1 MLGGFRS
8 TTGMTEAVRARLAL
22 ATALLVLLTAGSG
35 PARSEGSAPERAVEL
50 DEPVRVSTSPDQQ
63 TPNAVADTSSA
74 RRRPG
79 ADGTA
84 PLTRA
89 AARQRVQTISPAPW
103 LAGFGAVSVELR
115 E

>member
-1 MLGGFRS
+1 
-8 TTGMTEAVRARLAL
+8 MTEAVRARLAV

-35 PARSEGSAPERAVEL
+35 PARSEESAPERAVGL
-50 DEPVRVSTSPDQQ
+50 DERVRVSTSPDQEAP
-63 TPNAVADTSSA
+63 TAAVDTSSA

-79 ADGTA
+79 ADGAT

>member
-8 TTGMTEAVRARLAL
+8 TTGMTESVRAMLAL
-22 ATALLVLLTAGSG
+22 TTALLVLLMADGG
-35 PARSEGSAPERAVEL
+35 PARAEGSAPERVVGP
-50 DEPVRVSTSPDQQ
+50 DRGVPVSMSPESQAPTAAAATD
-63 TPNAVADTSSA
+63 SA
-74 RRRPG
+74 RRRPV
-79 ADGTA
+79 AEVAA

-89 AARQRVQTISPAPW
+89 AARQRLQTISPAPW